1 MNKTMIKK
9 KLTVWESA
17 CIITGYGI
25 GGGVMAVP
33 YLASKNGIG
42 TTLAIILVSFI
53 FSIILHFMIAEL
65 AIKTGENAQ
74 LTTVFNKYLF
84 KGKFK
89 KLYVWIFFLVNLIVL
104 CTNLAAY
111 ISGAAEIITELLGIP
126 LILGML
132 LFYLL
137 AASVVFF
144 GLKAV
149 GVSEKIAVLF
159 IIIIL
164 GVLSVATIF
173 TGNFNPLPIKN
184 GSGSYALALFG
195 MMMFSFSA
203 FFSVPQAVEGLNGD
217 VEKIKKSIAI
227 GIFNN
232 MIFVLII
239 IFCSLAVSPEV
250 TEVAIIGWSKGI
262 GSWAQVLGSVFT
274 ILAMLTTYWSISLA
288 LTDIIKD
295 QLKLNEK
302 ICWLGATVPSL
313 ILSIMG
319 FAGFMEFIRIA
330 GGAIAVMIAVL
341 LVPIYRIS
349 RKDGNENLIL
359 GKYGNNFFST
369 AVIIAYILMAVGSLI
384 SI

>member
-1 MNKTMIKK
+1 MIKTDENK
-9 KLTVWESA
+9 KLTTWESA

-33 YLASKNGIG
+33 YLASKNGILS
-42 TTLAIILVSFI
+42 TL
-53 FSIILHFMIAEL
+53 SIILITFVFSVILHYMIAEL
-65 AIKTGENAQ
+65 AIKTGEKAQ

-89 KLYVWIFFLVNLIVL
+89 NLYIWIFFIVNIIVL

-111 ISGAAEIITELLGIP
+111 ISGAAEIISDLAGIS
-126 LILGML
+126 LIVGMF
-132 LFYLL
+132 LFYLF

-144 GLKAV
+144 GIKAV
-149 GVSEKIAVLF
+149 GLGEKIAVMF
-159 IIIIL
+159 IILIL
-164 GVLSVATIF
+164 GILAVATVLKGDFNSFPINN
-173 TGNFNPLPIKN
+173 TGVKY
-184 GSGSYALALFG
+184 SLALFG

-217 VEKIKKSIAI
+217 VKKIKKSILL
-227 GIFNN
+227 GITNN
-232 MIFVLII
+232 MIFILVIV
-239 IFCSLAVSPEV
+239 FCSIAVSPEV

-262 GSWAQVLGSVFT
+262 GSWAQILGSIFT

-288 LTDIIKD
+288 LTDIIKE

-302 ICWLGATVPSL
+302 ICWLAATVPSL
-313 ILSIMG
+313 ILSILG
-319 FAGFMEFIRIA
+319 FAGFMEFIRMA

-341 LVPIYRIS
+341 LVPIYRKS
-349 RKDGNENLIL
+349 RKDGAENLIL
-359 GKYGNNFFST
+359 GKYGNNFISSL
-369 AVIIAYILMAVGSLI
+369 VIVAYILMAVGSVV